1 MTDNEFN
8 RTARAWL
15 EDGPT
20 LISDRALQSALDE
33 VHTTR
38 QRPAWLAGRRL
49 PRMTTPIRLAA
60 VVGAIALAVAGISL
74 FSGGGVGGPPGPTPT
89 PSPTPMVMRE
99 GGELA
104 PLEPGTHVTEDFL
117 TRVTFTVPAGWEGR
131 VGGPYVVDL
140 GRARG
145 PRALGFLIF
154 DIVYADPCDYSK
166 GPMAPPP
173 GPTVD
178 DLADA
183 LASLPGVSATAPTD
197 ITVDGYRGKQ
207 VTLTAPPSTLIGCVL
222 SPDGNMRIW
231 ASPLGATYGMDPG
244 DRNAVRILD
253 VDGQRLVIDAPQP
266 LTQSVAEKAEVQQVL
281 DSIQLAPGNPA
292 SPSPS

>member
-1 MTDNEFN
+1 
-8 RTARAWL
+8 
-15 EDGPT
+15 
-20 LISDRALQSALDE
+20 
-33 VHTTR
+33 
-38 QRPAWLAGRRL
+38 
-49 PRMTTPIRLAA
+49 
-60 VVGAIALAVAGISL
+60 
-74 FSGGGVGGPPGPTPT
+74 
-89 PSPTPMVMRE
+89 MRE

-140 GRARG
+140 GVRGG

-154 DIVYADPCDYSK
+154 DVVYADPCNFSV
-166 GPMAPPP
+166 GPITPQP

-178 DLADA
+178 DLANA
-183 LASLPGVSATAPTD
+183 LAGLPGLGATAPTD

-207 VTLTAPPSTLIGCVL
+207 VTLTAPPSTLTGCVL
-222 SPDGNMRIW
+222 SPDGDMRIW
-231 ASPLGATYGMDPG
+231 ASPLGATYGMNPG
-244 DRNAVRILD
+244 DRNRVWILD

-266 LTQSVAEKAEVQQVL
+266 MTQSVAEKAEVQQIL
-281 DSIQLAPGNPA
+281 DSIKLAPGNPA